1 MIYIQLIGGLGN
13 QLFVWAGAHKLSEMF
28 SEPVCILNI
37 IDKNLRDDRPNELN
51 GLVQHC
57 IHEINL
63 RDTRVFSLFFRTI
76 DRFELEKN
84 SLFRSI
90 LQRLGVYT
98 FENPAEPI
106 KFLKGKPRIVRCYFQ
121 RNEYVDSIW
130 GQICTEILEVFNHTT
145 IPEINRLYTS
155 QVIHFRRGDTVNFQ
169 STHGVLSIDYFLR
182 NLSPNLETL
191 VCTDDQSYTDFIEKE
206 FKTRFILTPLD
217 TSTWQSLKIFCGA
230 KKFIGSN
237 STLSWWAAKIRSK
250 SHKNSSILP
259 LPWTVSGTNYENGLN
274 IPEVKFVSAQFEGQ
288 IKNGLHRLK

>member
-1 MIYIQLIGGLGN
+1 MIYIQLLGGLGN
-13 QLFVWAGAHKLSEMF
+13 QLFVWAGAHKLNEMF

-76 DRFELEKN
+76 DRFELEKI

-98 FENPAEPI
+98 FENPIEPI
-106 KFLKGKPRIVRCYFQ
+106 EFLKGKPRIVRCYFQ

-130 GQICTEILEVFNHTT
+130 GQISTEILEVFNQTT

-155 QVIHFRRGDTVNFQ
+155 QVVHFRRGDTVNFY

-191 VCTDDQSYTDFIEKE
+191 VSTDDLSYTDFIEKE
-206 FKTRFILTPLD
+206 FKTRLILTPLD
-217 TSTWQSLKIFCGA
+217 ISTWQSLKIFCGA
-230 KKFIGSN
+230 KEFIGSN
-237 STLSWWAAKIRSK
+237 STLSWWAAKIRSR
-250 SHKNSSILP
+250 SDKNSSILP
-259 LPWTVSGTNYENGLN
+259 RPWTVSGTNYEIGLN

-288 IKNGLHRLK
+288 VKID

>member
-1 MIYIQLIGGLGN
+1 MIYIQSLGGLGN
-13 QLFVWAGAHKLSEMF
+13 QLFVWAGAHMLSEKF

-37 IDKNLRDDRPNELN
+37 IDKNLRNDRPNELN

-98 FENPAEPI
+98 FENPIEPI
-106 KFLKGKPRIVRCYFQ
+106 EFLKGKPRIVRCYFQ
-121 RNEYVDSIW
+121 RNEYVDYIW
-130 GQICTEILEVFNHTT
+130 EQISTEILEVFNQTT
-145 IPEINRLYTS
+145 IPEINRLYTG
-155 QVIHFRRGDTVNFQ
+155 QVIHFRRGDTVNFHR
-169 STHGVLSIDYFLR
+169 THGVLSIDYFLR

-191 VCTDDQSYTDFIEKE
+191 VSTDDLSYTDFIEKE
-206 FKTRFILTPLD
+206 FKTRLILTPLD

-230 KKFIGSN
+230 KVFIGSN

-259 LPWTVSGTNYENGLN
+259 RPWTVSGTNYENGLN

-288 IKNGLHRLK
+288 VKIG